1 MGCDDAAMCSHMNLL
16 MKYMSKRLEHDL
28 VDVAPAPVFT
38 GLEGLD
44 KGVAGRMEMPGG
56 VFVLRGVATANV
68 PTDKAL
74 AQVYPGIANFQA
86 ILAAISTRGNFLDL
100 VEVRTIRC
108 HQFFSFFLSL
118 ATARLATTFLV
129 SDKG

>member
-16 MKYMSKRLEHDL
+16 MKYLSRRLEHDL
-28 VDVAPAPVFT
+28 VNVAPAPVFT

-44 KGVAGRMEMPGG
+44 NGMAGCMEMPGS

-68 PTDKAL
+68 PADKAL

-86 ILAAISTRGNFLDL
+86 ILAAISTRRDFSNL
-100 VEVRTIRC
+100 VEVRTIYC
-108 HQFFSFFLSL
+108 HQFFSFFSL
-118 ATARLATTFLV
+118 IEALQGGLTLQ
-129 SDKG
+129 

>member
-16 MKYMSKRLEHDL
+16 MKYLSRRLEHNL

-44 KGVAGRMEMPGG
+44 DGMAGCMEMPGCMLI
-56 VFVLRGVATANV
+56 LRGVAAANV
-68 PTDKAL
+68 PADKAL

-86 ILAAISTRGNFLDL
+86 IFAAISTRGNFSNL

-108 HQFFSFFLSL
+108 HQFFSFFSL
-118 ATARLATTFLV
+118 IEALQDGLTLQ
-129 SDKG
+129 